1 MTVNGLCHSTSA
13 IKILYKNIVKHILFK
28 VNAASAD
35 WFLNME
41 K

>member
-1 MTVNGLCHSTSA
+1 MDSVNQQVQLRFC
-13 IKILYKNIVKHILFK
+13 IKTFVKHILFK

-35 WFLNME
+35 WFLNMD

>member
-1 MTVNGLCHSTSA
+1 MDSVNQQVQLRFC
-13 IKILYKNIVKHILFK
+13 IKNIVKHILFK

-35 WFLNME
+35 WFLNMD